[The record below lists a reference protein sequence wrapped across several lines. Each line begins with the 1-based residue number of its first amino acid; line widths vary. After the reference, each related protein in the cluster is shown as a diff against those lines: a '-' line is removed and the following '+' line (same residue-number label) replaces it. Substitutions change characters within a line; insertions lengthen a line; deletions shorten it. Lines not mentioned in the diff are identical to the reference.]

1 MAARKSEQQPPMTN
15 DPPDASRPVEI
26 TNTLGMHL
34 RTAAKFEELAR
45 RFQADVRVLYNGN
58 EYNGKSIMS
67 LLTMAAECGS
77 KLVLECR
84 GEDASEAVDAL
95 EELVRQ
101 GFHEDDEGQEQEPAS

>member
-15 DPPDASRPVEI
+15 DPPEASRQVEI
-26 TNTLGMHL
+26 TNSLGLHL

-45 RFQADVRVLYNGN
+45 RFQSEVRVLYNGG

-84 GEDASEAVDAL
+84 GEDAMEAADAL
-95 EELVRQ
+95 AELVRQ
-101 GFHEDDEGQEQEPAS
+101 GFHEDDESPEEEPAS